1 MWRTGGYFKPSF
13 CWTCQLRLRQLLGSS
28 ETMFQRNFSDVKGR
42 GTPAILSPAD
52 IIEQAQKQTGLHPED
67 QFKVALDEFVV
78 RDKHRRTHLKF
89 ISTAL
94 EKVDE
99 FGLQRHL
106 QIYKDMLDLFPKGR
120 FVNKTLFDALW
131 PKRTPQM
138 ELALK
143 ILQKME
149 DEGIRPDDEIQEILL
164 QIFGRASY
172 PLQKCR
178 RMVYWFDRYWNID
191 PYRLQSIPSDPVELS
206 KIALKQMD
214 KDGTISE
221 HKVTTDYFV
230 HKSYIFEPTI
240 KLFVIKISDIL
251 LSTRSLTLSMY

>member
-1 MWRTGGYFKPSF
+1 MHSC
-13 CWTCQLRLRQLLGSS
+13 CWTHQLRLKNLTESS
-28 ETMFQRNFSDVKGR
+28 GTKFLRKFSDVKR
-42 GTPAILSPAD
+42 KGTPAILSPVD
-52 IIEQAQKQTGLHPED
+52 IIDQARKQTELHSQD
-67 QFKVALDEFVV
+67 QFKMALQEFVV

-89 ISTAL
+89 ISIAL
-94 EKVDE
+94 ERVDE
-99 FGLQRHL
+99 FGIQKDI

-120 FVNKTLFDALW
+120 FVNRTLFDALW
-131 PKRTPQM
+131 PRRTPQM

-149 DEGIRPDDEIQEILL
+149 DEGIRPDDEVHELLL

-178 RMVYWFDRYWNID
+178 RMVYWFDRYENID
-191 PYRLQSIPSDPVELS
+191 PYRLKSSPSNPVELS

-221 HKVTTDYFV
+221 HKVYTSV
-230 HKSYIFEPTI
+230 
-240 KLFVIKISDIL
+240 VIQSACISIHI
-251 LSTRSLTLSMY
+251 

>member
-1 MWRTGGYFKPSF
+1 MR
-13 CWTCQLRLRQLLGSS
+13 SS
-28 ETMFQRNFSDVKGR
+28 ETIFIRKFSDVKSR
-42 GTPAILSPAD
+42 GTPAILSPND
-52 IIEQAQKQTGLHPED
+52 IIEQARKQTGLHSQD
-67 QFKVALDEFVV
+67 QFKIALQEFVA

-89 ISTAL
+89 VGTAL

-99 FGLQRHL
+99 FGLQKDI

-120 FVNKTLFDALW
+120 FVNRTLFDALW
-131 PKRTPQM
+131 PRRTPQM

-149 DEGIRPDDEIQEILL
+149 DEGIRPDDEVHEILL

-178 RMVYWFDRYWNID
+178 RMVYWFDRYENID
-191 PYRLQSIPSDPVELS
+191 PYRLKSMPSNAVELS
-206 KIALKQMD
+206 KVALKQMD

-221 HKVTTDYFV
+221 HKVTFIIV
-230 HKSYIFEPTI
+230 NIFYTHMALYCYQESI
-240 KLFVIKISDIL
+240 
-251 LSTRSLTLSMY
+251 

>member
-1 MWRTGGYFKPSF
+1 MI
-13 CWTCQLRLRQLLGSS
+13 
-28 ETMFQRNFSDVKGR
+28 FQFSRNFSNVKGR

-52 IIEQAQKQTGLHPED
+52 IIDQARKQTGLHAQD
-67 QFKVALDEFVV
+67 QFKVALQEFLV

-99 FGLQRHL
+99 FGVQKNI
-106 QIYKDMLDLFPKGR
+106 QIYKDILDLFPKGR
-120 FVNKTLFDALW
+120 FVNRTLFDALW
-131 PKRTPQM
+131 PRRTPQM
-138 ELALK
+138 ELALR

-149 DEGIRPDDEIQEILL
+149 DEGIRPDDETHEILL
-164 QIFGRASY
+164 QVFGRASY

-178 RMVYWFDRYWNID
+178 RMVYWFDRYENID
-191 PYRLQSIPSDPVELS
+191 PYKLKSIPSDPVELT

-221 HKVTTDYFV
+221 HKVQSDMY
-230 HKSYIFEPTI
+230 
-240 KLFVIKISDIL
+240 IKISL
-251 LSTRSLTLSMY
+251 RSM